1 MTYFLFL
8 LLTLYP
14 DHRHQRERMPITKMN
29 TYVAMLPMNI
39 LPLCTSRAT
48 FQSDIGRWVKAEG
61 WGTTDVPS

>member
-1 MTYFLFL
+1 
-8 LLTLYP
+8 
-14 DHRHQRERMPITKMN
+14 MPITKMN

-48 FQSDIGRWVKAEG
+48 FQSDIGRWAKAEG